1 MIEEN
6 RQALWQTR
14 LLRPGWGKD
23 ALRPAD
29 VGEGLCDAM
38 MTRKAMLEDA
48 NYVKVVPNE
57 FVVEVSEQSYQMHY
71 QPIEQRVQQQWSEKL
86 LEHLT
91 IVNSRLGRKEYA
103 FGGRVRVTVRPASD
117 LTGAQGRILFRVT
130 TAASGKTP
138 PPPASPS
145 SIQPSAVQPAVPGIP
160 QPDTQPTASQTGCL
174 DLEADHRRYTLH
186 PGTTTLGRDPSCDIC
201 VDLPVVQEMR
211 LISGRHAYIRFENG
225 AYSLYDGD
233 PAGKPS
239 LNGTFIN
246 GHLVPTEGARL
257 QPGDRIQLAAH
268 NTADPRPDAPG
279 VAVFIFTMDRV
290 E

>member
-6 RQALWQTR
+6 QQALWQTK

-23 ALRPAD
+23 SLRPAD
-29 VGEGLCDAM
+29 VGESLCAAM

-57 FVVEVSEQSYQMHY
+57 FVVEVSEQIYQMHY

-103 FGGRVRVTVRPASD
+103 FGGRVRVAVRSASD
-117 LTGAQGRILFRVT
+117 LIGTQGRILFRVT
-130 TAASGKTP
+130 TAATGGATP
-138 PPPASPS
+138 PPSMGIHPAPPD
-145 SIQPSAVQPAVPGIP
+145 ITKV
-160 QPDTQPTASQTGCL
+160 DTQPTNQTGFL
-174 DLEADHRRYTLH
+174 DLSVDGRRYALH
-186 PGTTTLGRDPSCDIC
+186 SGTTTLGRDPACDIC

-211 LISGRHAYIRFENG
+211 LVSGRHAYIRLENG
-225 AYSLYDGD
+225 VYSLYDGD
-233 PAGKPS
+233 PGGKPS
-239 LNGTFIN
+239 TNGTFVN
-246 GHLVPTEGARL
+246 GRLIPVEGVRL

-268 NTADPRPDAPG
+268 NTADPQPDAPG
-279 VAVFIFTMDRV
+279 VAVFTFSLDRV